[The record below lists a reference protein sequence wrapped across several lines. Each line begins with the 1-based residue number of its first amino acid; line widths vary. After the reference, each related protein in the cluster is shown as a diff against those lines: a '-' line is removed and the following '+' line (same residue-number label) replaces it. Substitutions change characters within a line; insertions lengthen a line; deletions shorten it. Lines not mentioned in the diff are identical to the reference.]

1 MRPTFTASVQQSPR
15 LKTLGLHPDRLALG
29 TAALGGVWG
38 PVDRVDSVDTI
49 LMALA
54 GGVSVL
60 DTAPAYADAE
70 PIVAE
75 ALRQW
80 PGPPPLISTKIG
92 RLRSDAADRGV
103 YDYSPEAL
111 RRSIGN
117 SLALFK
123 VAQLDLVFLHD
134 PEEVPTA
141 NRPAVV
147 DSLHRLVADGLVRY
161 IGFGGNPDADWLRC
175 LQTGVFDVVMG
186 FNRLNAVN
194 LDALS
199 GELPVYQQCS
209 LPYYAASPLA
219 MGLLGRRFDEY
230 VQYPPDWLSTR
241 DVTLARHVNNLA
253 NEWGLLLP
261 TLAHRYLFSI
271 ADIDRVI
278 LGAGNQTDLQRAL
291 SDHQAGA
298 LPKDLFDQLTTLI
311 LNAHA

>member
-1 MRPTFTASVQQSPR
+1 MFTASIQHSPR
-15 LKTLGLHPDRLALG
+15 LETLGLRPDRLALG

-38 PVDRVDSVDTI
+38 PVNRVDSVDTI

-54 GGVSVL
+54 GRISVL

-70 PIVAE
+70 LIVAE

-80 PGPPPLISTKIG
+80 PGPTPLISTKIG
-92 RLRSDAADRGV
+92 RLRSDAADIGV
-103 YDYSPEAL
+103 YDYSPEAM

-123 VAQLDLVFLHD
+123 VTQLDLVFLHD

-147 DSLHRLVADGLVRY
+147 DSLHGFVADGLVRH
-161 IGFGGNPDADWLRC
+161 IGFGGNPDADWLRYI
-175 LQTGVFDVVMG
+175 QTGVFDVAMG
-186 FNRLNAVN
+186 FNRVNACN
-194 LDALS
+194 LDAFAM
-199 GELPVYQQCS
+199 ELPVYRQQNLAYC
-209 LPYYAASPLA
+209 AGSPLY
-219 MGLLGRRFDEY
+219 MGLLGRRFAEY
-230 VQYPPDWLSTR
+230 VQHPPGWMATR
-241 DVTLARHVNNLA
+241 DVALAKHVNNLA
-253 NEWGLLLP
+253 NEWGLSLP

-291 SDHQAGA
+291 TDYQAGA
-298 LPKDLFDQLTTLI
+298 LPDDLFDQLTTLI
-311 LNAHA
+311 LNTHA